1 MTLYTKDIAK
11 QIYDSMQVEFFRMG
25 CSLNTYK
32 FYLTFKNTSEIDIK
46 HLTLNISFSF
56 KGMPVHNEQVVLSDF
71 TRTNEV
77 SHTFLLEGKFDQTH
91 LDSFE
96 IVY

>member
-11 QIYDSMQVEFFRMG
+11 QIYDSIRVEFFRMG

-32 FYLTFKNTSEIDIK
+32 FYLTFRNTTEVDIR

-56 KGMPVHNEQVVLSDF
+56 KGVPVHNEQVVLKDF
-71 TRTNEV
+71 PKTKTV
-77 SHTFLLEGKFDQTH
+77 SHSFLLKGKFDHTN

>member
-1 MTLYTKDIAK
+1 MTLNTKDIAK
-11 QIYDSMQVEFFRMG
+11 QIFDSMLVEFFKID
-25 CSLNTYK
+25 CNLNTYK
-32 FYLTFKNTSEIDIK
+32 FFLTFKNKTKVDIK

-77 SHTFLLEGKFDQTH
+77 SHSFLLEGIFDRIN

>member
-1 MTLYTKDIAK
+1 MPLNTKDIAK
-11 QIYDSMQVEFFRMG
+11 QIFDSMLVEFFRMD

-32 FYLTFKNTSEIDIK
+32 FYLTFRNTTEVDIR

-71 TRTNEV
+71 NRTKEA
-77 SHTFLLEGKFDQTH
+77 SHSFLLEGIFDRTN

>member
-1 MTLYTKDIAK
+1 MTLNTKDIAK
-11 QIYDSMQVEFFRMG
+11 QIFDSMLVEFFRMG

-32 FYLTFKNTSEIDIK
+32 FFLTFKNKTKVDVK

-77 SHTFLLEGKFDQTH
+77 SHSFLLEGKFDQTN